1 MRGLSDRLSVLLPCV
16 MCEESSVVNFSLCTP
31 GLYKLKEERESEG
44 GSILLN
50 SDLVQLSDLAGLG

>member
-1 MRGLSDRLSVLLPCV
+1 MRGLSDRLSVLLPFV
-16 MCEESSVVNFSLCTP
+16 MPEESSVVNFALWTP

-50 SDLVQLSDLAGLG
+50 SGLVQLSDLAGLG